1 VDVGRA
7 IPTGRLQLEKDCA
20 RNKGKLYLRRPIVRR
35 LMPTAKT
42 TLLPA
47 NDKPRAKMP
56 TETEEDDQNASHA
69 DTRAGAAEELCDQT
83 LDP

>member
-1 VDVGRA
+1 M
-7 IPTGRLQLEKDCA
+7 Q
-20 RNKGKLYLRRPIVRR
+20 R

-47 NDKPRAKMP
+47 NDKPRAKTP
-56 TETEEDDQNASHA
+56 TETEEDDQNAAHA
-69 DTRAGAAEELCDQT
+69 DTRASAAEQLCVQT